1 MNEELLRM
9 RTISTRLMDETPVA
23 FHRALYPKIDW
34 ENRLICIKGARG
46 TGKTTLLR
54 QRMKEAFGA
63 DESVFYVSFDHY
75 WFQTHSPLEFI
86 EEAYKSGVTRLFI
99 DEVHHVQHWQTVI
112 KNFCDFYPKMQII
125 YSGSSLLKMDNREG
139 DLSRRQMT
147 YLLHGL
153 SFREYLALEGV
164 MDVAALSLEDVLVHH
179 LAAARDLTRDVRIL
193 PHFERY
199 LQGGFYPFYKSEHSG
214 YYERLAEVTNKA
226 LDSDYPSV
234 EEVTPATIR
243 KTKKMLA
250 ILAASCPQQPNMSAL
265 YRELETDRNQGL
277 KMLSALERAGLI
289 RIVASGR
296 ETLKHMSRP
305 EKIYCDNT
313 NLMCALNSSPDVG
326 TMRETFF
333 VNQVAAAGHS
343 LVGAEQGDFLVDGK
357 FLFEVGG
364 KRKRFTQIKDLP
376 DSYVVA
382 DDLEVGTGNRIPL
395 WLFGFLY

>member
-1 MNEELLRM
+1 MNEE
-9 RTISTRLMDETPVA
+9 
-23 FHRALYPKIDW
+23 
-34 ENRLICIKGARG
+34 
-46 TGKTTLLR
+46 
-54 QRMKEAFGA
+54 
-63 DESVFYVSFDHY
+63 
-75 WFQTHSPLEFI
+75 
-86 EEAYKSGVTRLFI
+86 
-99 DEVHHVQHWQTVI
+99 
-112 KNFCDFYPKMQII
+112 
-125 YSGSSLLKMDNREG
+125 
-139 DLSRRQMT
+139 
-147 YLLHGL
+147 
-153 SFREYLALEGV
+153 
-164 MDVAALSLEDVLVHH
+164 
-179 LAAARDLTRDVRIL
+179 
-193 PHFERY
+193 
-199 LQGGFYPFYKSEHSG
+199 
-214 YYERLAEVTNKA
+214 
-226 LDSDYPSV
+226 
-234 EEVTPATIR
+234 
-243 KTKKMLA
+243 
-250 ILAASCPQQPNMSAL
+250 PQQPNMSAL